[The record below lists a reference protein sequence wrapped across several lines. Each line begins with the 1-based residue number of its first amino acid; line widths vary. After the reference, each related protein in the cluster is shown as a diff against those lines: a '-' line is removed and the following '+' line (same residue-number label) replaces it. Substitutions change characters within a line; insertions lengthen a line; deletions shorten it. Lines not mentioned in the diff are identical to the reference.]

1 MNDDDRFEAMVREAG
16 KDYHRPPET
25 PREEMWAAI
34 EAERRRRRTA
44 PRVIVLRPAWR
55 WGLGMAAVL
64 LIGIAIGRLWGPRST
79 QQIGTTL
86 PQVEGSQPGVGV
98 AYRLA
103 ATQYLGRTEALL
115 AGFRADAPEGR
126 LDPQFIAQA
135 RDLLSSTRLLLDSPA
150 ASDPHLKPL
159 LEDLELVLAQIAL
172 LPAGREKRD
181 VELIIQGIDQKSVL
195 TRLRTA
201 IPAGP
206 AAPRAQGAI

>member
-1 MNDDDRFEAMVREAG
+1 MSDDRFEDMVREAG
-16 KDYHRPPET
+16 REYHRPPDT

-34 EAERRRRRTA
+34 EAERRRRRDA
-44 PRVIVLRPAWR
+44 PRVVVLRPVWR
-55 WGLGMAAVL
+55 WGIGMAAVL
-64 LIGIAIGRLWGPRST
+64 LIGIAIGRVLGPKT
-79 QQIGTTL
+79 QTGPATPTAAQ
-86 PQVEGSQPGVGV
+86 SSDGV

-115 AGFRADAPEGR
+115 AGFQADARTGQ
-126 LDPQFIAQA
+126 LDPQFIGQA
-135 RDLLSSTRLLLDSPA
+135 KDLLSSTRLLLDSPA
-150 ASDPHLKPL
+150 GSDPHLKAL

-172 LPAGREKRD
+172 LPAGRDKRD

-206 AAPRAQGAI
+206 AGLPRAQGAI

>member
-1 MNDDDRFEAMVREAG
+1 MNDDRFDEMVREAG
-16 KDYHRPPET
+16 REYHRPPQT

-34 EAERRRRRTA
+34 EAERRRRRTT
-44 PRVIVLRPAWR
+44 PRVIVMRPAWR
-55 WGLGMAAVL
+55 WGIGMAAVL
-64 LIGIAIGRLWGPRST
+64 LIGIAIGRGLGPKAPASPVDSVVT
-79 QQIGTTL
+79 QSSG
-86 PQVEGSQPGVGV
+86 GV

-103 ATQYLGRTEALL
+103 AAQYLGRTEALL
-115 AGFRADAPEGR
+115 AGFRSDAPTGV
-126 LDPQFIAQA
+126 LDQQFVAQA

-150 ASDPHLKPL
+150 GNDPQLKPL

-172 LPAGREKRD
+172 LPAGRDKRD

-206 AAPRAQGAI
+206 AALHRAQGAI